1 MVLLNSLYLHF
12 SNLILMLNSFF
23 RKIILL
29 LIITSATA
37 QVENEIAPPFSIKT
51 VSFIQN
57 NQNVVPIFTLGSG
70 FQLQFDDLYGNEA
83 DYYYEIIH
91 CDYNW
96 KPSEIPKNEY
106 LQGFDNQRIQNYTN
120 SFNTLQLYSHYT
132 LSIPN
137 QFTEQLLLSGNYMLK
152 ILNDRKEIVFSRKFI
167 LYEDLVTVPMQV
179 KRARTVS
186 NLETRHNL
194 DFVIKSNTI
203 NFQNPLKNI
212 KVVLIQNGKLNGA
225 IKNIAPQYTIAN
237 DLIYKYNTET
247 QFWAGNEFLYFENK
261 DIRAANNNIS
271 RVDGTTE
278 IYSAYLYTN
287 NARANFPYSVFED
300 INGNFVVRNLNAE
313 NSDIEA
319 DYAWVYFSLSA
330 PTFNNDHEI
339 YINGMFNNYSLTPE
353 FKMDYNPKKG
363 VYEKALLIK
372 QGFTNFEYV
381 VVDNKGA
388 IDYENAIDGNFYQT
402 ENDYS
407 ILVYYRENTDRYDRV
422 IGKGNA
428 NSLNII
434 N

>member
-1 MVLLNSLYLHF
+1 MVLFNSLYLHF
-12 SNLILMLNSFF
+12 SNTIIMLYSFF
-23 RKIILL
+23 RKTILL
-29 LIITSATA
+29 FVIASATA
-37 QVENEIAPPFSIKT
+37 QVENEIPPPFNIKT

-57 NQNVVPIFTLGSG
+57 DQNVIPIFSLGSG

-83 DYYYEIIH
+83 DFYYEIIH

-137 QFTEQLLLSGNYMLK
+137 QFTQQLRISGNYMLK
-152 ILNDRKEIVFSRKFI
+152 ILNNDKDVVFSRKFI

-179 KRARTVS
+179 KRTRTVS
-186 NLETRHNL
+186 NVEYKHNL
-194 DFVIKSNTI
+194 DFSIKSNTI
-203 NFQNPLKNI
+203 TFQTPLKNVKI
-212 KVVLIQNGKLNGA
+212 VLLQNGKFSSA
-225 IKNIAPQYTIAN
+225 IKNVTAQYTIGN
-237 DLIYKYNTET
+237 DLIYKYDTET
-247 QFWAGNEFLYFENK
+247 QYWAGNEFLYFENK
-261 DIRAANNNIS
+261 DIRVANNNIS
-271 RVDGTTE
+271 RVDASTE
-278 IYSAYLYTN
+278 IYNSYLYTN

-300 INGNFVVRNLNAE
+300 INGNFVVRNFNV
-313 NSDIEA
+313 SDSSIEA

-330 PTFNNDHEI
+330 PSFNNDYEI

-363 VYEKALLIK
+363 IYEKAILIK

-381 VVDNKGA
+381 VVDDKGA
-388 IDYENAIDGNFYQT
+388 IDKQNAVDGNFYQT

-407 ILVYYRENTDRYDRV
+407 ILVYYRENTGRYDRV
-422 IGKGNA
+422 VGKGNA